1 MNTFDTGPW
10 FEFAPRSEQEV
21 VTLFGFLLPH
31 LKRRFL
37 INEVREQFPDCLA
50 REINGSSEGK
60 PVRIEFELRATNF
73 AAHKHDANGCDLI
86 VCWEDDWQSCTIER
100 LSLKSEIAA
109 LDLRVIQSPSRVKYP
124 PQIWTYETFLA
135 SVSDHPDQH
144 REFLDWAVALRGNS
158 SVSFGEGNQFPSW
171 SFTVCLPSGKHV
183 TIFGV
188 YPDDTIWL
196 QPQSLPDPLGALYR
210 ESLKSVVD
218 EREFTKQWFY
228 RKNAIQDLPFI
239 GTLKRAV
246 QKVLGALEQG
256 SSF

>member
-1 MNTFDTGPW
+1 MEPTDVGPW
-10 FEFAPRSEQEV
+10 FEFSPRSEQEV
-21 VTLFGFLLPH
+21 VTLFGLMLPR

-37 INEVREQFPDCLA
+37 INEVREQFPDCQA
-50 REINGSSEGK
+50 WEINGSPERK
-60 PVRIEFELRATNF
+60 LVRIEFELRATNF
-73 AAHKHDANGCDLI
+73 AAHKHDERSCDLI
-86 VCWEDDWQSCTIER
+86 VCWEDDWPNCKIER
-100 LSLKSEIAA
+100 LSLKSEIAGS
-109 LDLRVIQSPSRVKYP
+109 DLHVIQSPSRVKYP
-124 PQIWTYETFLA
+124 PETWTYEKFLA
-135 SVSDHPDQH
+135 SVSDHPKEH

-158 SVSFGEGNQFPSW
+158 SVDFGEGNQFPSW
-171 SFTVCLPSGKHV
+171 SFNVCLPSGKHV

-196 QPQSLPDPLGALYR
+196 QPQSLPDLLGTHYR

-239 GTLKRAV
+239 GTLRRGV
-246 QKVLGALEQG
+246 QKVLGGLEQG